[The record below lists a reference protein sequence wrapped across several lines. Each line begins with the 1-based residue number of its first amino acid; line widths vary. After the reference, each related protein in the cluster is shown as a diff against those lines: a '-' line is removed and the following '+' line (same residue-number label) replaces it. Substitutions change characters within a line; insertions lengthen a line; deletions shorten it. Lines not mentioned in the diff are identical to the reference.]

1 MDIKLVEDFF
11 ARLKHPEGIER
22 ELRIEKIPN
31 KVYCIV
37 GPRKSGKTWFL
48 MMNSK
53 NQLYV
58 DLTDVAFRNISV
70 EDFFKVIEIFT
81 RMFGKVEKIF
91 IDEIQE
97 LKNWEYLLISLLN
110 RNYEVYASGSSSKI
124 LKKEFSASLRGKNI
138 TYLLLPFSFREFL
151 KARKIEIDLY
161 SFEGKGKIQKNL
173 KDFLFIGGYP
183 EVVLNEEKKEFI
195 WKSYFDEIFYRD
207 FVERHKIRNLQLGR
221 FLLEFLFQNF
231 SKEISINKIKKF
243 FKNKMPFS
251 DITLYEYVEKIEE
264 TLNVFFVERY
274 SKRVRER
281 MSWPKKFYVADL
293 GITNIFSFSEDI
305 GKRMENTVF
314 LELLRKTNY
323 NPIMQIYYFKNKQ
336 NEVDFLIKE
345 NLEIKQLIQVT
356 YASSKDEIERREI
369 KSLIKASKLLKCKDL
384 LIITW
389 DYEDEIKEDNKTIKC
404 APLWKWLLKM

>member
-91 IDEIQE
+91 IDEVQE

-151 KARKIEIDLY
+151 KARKVEIDVH
-161 SFEGKGKIQKNL
+161 SFEGRGKIEKNL

-207 FVERHKIRNLQLGR
+207 FVERQKVRNLQLGR

-243 FKNKMPFS
+243 FKGKIPFS

-323 NPIMQIYYFKNKQ
+323 SPIMQIYYFKNKQ

-356 YASSKDEIERREI
+356 YANSKDEIERREI
-369 KSLIKASKLLKCKDL
+369 KSLLKASELLKCKDL

-389 DYEDEIKEDNKTIKC
+389 DYEDEIKENNKVIKC
-404 APLWKWLLKM
+404 VPLWKWLLKM